1 MLMKQQKQRQKR
13 LDQKTLTITIY
24 LFQIKKMRKIKT
36 WVFWNGKQSVENADT
51 KDDGKI
57 SKHEL
62 KVDLYPRNTDET
74 RRGKTN

>member
-1 MLMKQQKQRQKR
+1 M
-13 LDQKTLTITIY
+13 
-24 LFQIKKMRKIKT
+24 
-36 WVFWNGKQSVENADT
+36 ENADT

-74 RRGKTN
+74 TKANVKDDGIRENKLVKPANSQIQIIQRNKKVQTLEKMKIIQTNKKMNKI